1 MSEAASAATAAMAT
15 LAPPVGAP
23 PRPPATAPAP
33 AGTDAGRAAAPAPRA
48 RERLLSLDVFRG
60 MTVAGML
67 LVNNPGSWGAIY
79 PPLAHAEWHG
89 WTPTDLIFPFF
100 LFIVGITTQLSLG
113 ARRAQGAGD
122 GAILGALLR
131 RGGMIFLLGLALS
144 AFPFFQWGE
153 IRGLPDASFVD
164 RVAYRFEHLRIMGVL
179 QRIGLAYIV
188 AGLLTF
194 RTTLKQQVVILAVIL
209 YGYWIAMTVL
219 PVPGT
224 DTIGLFLL
232 GEPGHT
238 LDAWLDRVILTPAHL
253 WAGGGGLRDPEGLLS
268 TLPAA
273 GTVMLGNFAGRWIGQ
288 REHGL
293 AERLNG
299 LFAAGAL
306 AMMLGLMW
314 HWGFP
319 INKSLWT
326 SSYVLFTGGMAAV
339 VLATIMWIV
348 DVHRYGGWTKPFVI
362 YGVNPM
368 LAFLGS
374 GLMARMIYSI
384 LKVEVDGRPVPLQR
398 AIYDAAFASWLA
410 PRNASLAFAL
420 AFVGFWLAILW
431 VAWRRNFIF
440 KV

>member
-1 MSEAASAATAAMAT
+1 MSDAAMPPGAALATT
-15 LAPPVGAP
+15 LAPPVMAP
-23 PRPPATAPAP
+23 PSPAPAP
-33 AGTDAGRAAAPAPRA
+33 AGVDAGRAAAPAPRA

-79 PPLAHAEWHG
+79 PPLEHAEWHG

-100 LFIVGITTQLSLG
+100 LFIAGITTQLSLG
-113 ARRAQGAGD
+113 ARRAQGASD
-122 GAILGALLR
+122 GAILGQLLK
-131 RGGMIFLLGLALS
+131 RGTMIFLLGLALS

-153 IRGLPDASFVD
+153 IRGMPDASFLD
-164 RVAYRFEHLRIMGVL
+164 RVVYRFEHLRIMGVL
-179 QRIGLAYIV
+179 QRIGLAYLI
-188 AGLLTF
+188 AGLLTL
-194 RTTLKQQVVILAVIL
+194 RTTVKQQVVILAVIL

-224 DTIGLFLL
+224 DTIGWFLL

-238 LDAWLDRVILTPAHL
+238 LDAWLDRTLLTPAHL

-288 REHGL
+288 REYGL

-339 VLATIMWIV
+339 TLATIMWVV

-384 LKVEVDGRPVPLQR
+384 LKVEVDGRPVSLQK
-398 AIYDAAFASWLA
+398 AVYDAAFASWLA

>member
-1 MSEAASAATAAMAT
+1 VSSAVPPHLLSTT
-15 LAPPVGAP
+15 LEPEAPPAEPLSSATSATPLRSEGAP
-23 PRPPATAPAP
+23 
-33 AGTDAGRAAAPAPRA
+33 AAPA

-67 LVNNPGSWGAIY
+67 LVNNPGSWAAIY
-79 PPLAHAEWHG
+79 PPLEHAEWHG

-113 ARRAQGAGD
+113 ARRAQGADD
-122 GAILGALLR
+122 GAVLRALLK
-131 RGGMIFLLGLALS
+131 RGAMIFLLGLALS
-144 AFPFFQWGE
+144 AFPFFQWGP
-153 IRGLPDASFVD
+153 IQGIADPSFGE
-164 RVAYRFEHLRIMGVL
+164 RVVYRLEHLRVMGVL

-188 AGLLTF
+188 AGVLTL
-194 RTTLKQQVVILAVIL
+194 RTTLKQQVVILAAIL
-209 YGYWIAMTVL
+209 YGYWLAMTVVT
-219 PVPGT
+219 VPGT
-224 DTIGLFLL
+224 DLPGLFLL

-238 LDAWLDRVILTPAHL
+238 LDAWLDRTILTPAHL
-253 WAGGGGLRDPEGLLS
+253 WVGGEGLRDPEGLLS

-288 REHGL
+288 RERPL
-293 AERLNG
+293 PERLSG
-299 LFAAGAL
+299 LFAAGAI

-314 HWGFP
+314 HWVFP

-326 SSYVLFTGGMAAV
+326 SSYTLFTGGTAAV
-339 VLATIMWIV
+339 ALATIMWIV
-348 DVHRYGGWTKPFVI
+348 DQQRVRGWTKPFVV

-374 GLMARMIYSI
+374 GIMARMIYSI
-384 LKVEVDGRPVPLQR
+384 LKVDVGGRPVALQK
-398 AIYDAAFASWLA
+398 AVHDALFASWLA

-420 AFVGFWLAILW
+420 AFVGVWLAVLW
-431 VAWRRNFIF
+431 VCYRRNIIF

>member
-1 MSEAASAATAAMAT
+1 MSDAALPPGALAAT
-15 LAPPVGAP
+15 LAPAEAP
-23 PRPPATAPAP
+23 PRPPATAPSP
-33 AGTDAGRAAAPAPRA
+33 TDAGTPRAAMPAPRA

-131 RGGMIFLLGLALS
+131 RGAMIFLLGLALS

-164 RVAYRFEHLRIMGVL
+164 RVVYRLEHLRIMGVL

-188 AGLLTF
+188 AGLLTLK
-194 RTTLKQQVVILAVIL
+194 TTLKQQVIILAVIL
-209 YGYWIAMTVL
+209 YGYWLAMTVL

-273 GTVMLGNFAGRWIGQ
+273 GTVMLGNFAGRWIGR

-299 LFAAGAL
+299 LFAAGAI
-306 AMMLGLMW
+306 AMMFGLMW
-314 HWGFP
+314 HWVFP

-326 SSYVLFTGGMAAV
+326 SSYVLFSGGMAAV
-339 VLATIMWIV
+339 ALATIMWLV
-348 DVHRYGGWTKPFVI
+348 DVHRYSGWTRPFVI
-362 YGVNPM
+362 YGVNPT

-384 LKVEVDGRPVPLQR
+384 LKVDVDGRPVALQK

-420 AFVGFWLAILW
+420 AFVGLWLGILW
-431 VAWRRNFIF
+431 IAWRRNFIF

>member
-1 MSEAASAATAAMAT
+1 MSAT
-15 LAPPVGAP
+15 LAPPAP
-23 PRPPATAPAP
+23 AREATPPAARPA
-33 AGTDAGRAAAPAPRA
+33 AEAPRS

-79 PPLAHAEWHG
+79 PPLQHAAWHG

-100 LFIVGITTQLSLG
+100 LFIVGITTELSLG
-113 ARRAQGAGD
+113 ARRAQGATT
-122 GAILGALLR
+122 GALVRQLAR
-131 RGGMIFLLGLALS
+131 RGALIFLLGLALN

-153 IRGLPDASFVD
+153 IRGLADPSFLD
-164 RVAYRFEHLRIMGVL
+164 RVAYRFEHLRAMGVL
-179 QRIGLAYIV
+179 QRIGLAYLI
-188 AGLLTF
+188 AGLLTL
-194 RTTLKQQVVILAVIL
+194 RTTVKQQVVILATIL
-209 YGYWIAMTVL
+209 YGYWLAMTLL

-238 LDAWLDRVILTPAHL
+238 LDAWLDRALLTPAHL
-253 WAGGGGLRDPEGLLS
+253 WSGGGGLRDPEGLLS

-273 GTVMLGNFAGRWIGQ
+273 GTVMLGTLAGRWIGR

-314 HWGFP
+314 HWVFP

-326 SSYVLFTGGMAAV
+326 SSYALFTAGTAAV
-339 VLATIMWIV
+339 TLATIMWAV
-348 DVHRYGGWTKPFVI
+348 DVHRYAAWTRPFVVF
-362 YGVNPM
+362 GVNPM
-368 LAFLGS
+368 LAFIGS
-374 GLMARMIYSI
+374 GIMARMIYSI
-384 LKVEVDGRPVPLQR
+384 LRVQVDGRPVALQK
-398 AIYDAAFASWLA
+398 ALHDALFASWLS
-410 PRNASLAFAL
+410 PRTASLAFAL
-420 AFVGFWLAILW
+420 SFVSLWGALLW
-431 VAWRRNFIF
+431 VAWRRNVVF